1 MDRITSYT
9 VIIGVMG
16 VILTYMTSR
25 MLNLAPSWPGATVT
39 ETSNHFPS
47 YIIFRGTMIYT
58 VPLAQL
64 IFYVKY
70 LQMKQ
75 IDVIVGKISSLP
87 KMFLWTSMISYICA
101 VFCLSSIDTNP
112 Y

>member
-1 MDRITSYT
+1 MDRIISST
-9 VIIGVMG
+9 VIIGVTG

-25 MLNLAPSWPGATVT
+25 MLNLAPSWPGATIT

-47 YIIFRGTMIYT
+47 YIVFRGSMIYT
-58 VPLAQL
+58 VPLVQF

-75 IDVIVGKISSLP
+75 FDLIVGKISSLP

-101 VFCLSSIDTNP
+101 VFSLSTIDTNP